1 MSTHRVYYHQ
11 IYFYYTTMEVKS
23 VYMDLVEGKKK
34 GNVWK
39 LESEAFKKP
48 IEIKICYDNH
58 ELREFTTTCEALD
71 KKIADQNREIENLKR
86 MDADIDHWL
95 KLTQWELLK
104 DRENVLEMWRIIEQ
118 MNKEISQ
125 LYKVV
130 ADQKTRIETL
140 SGTMLK
146 LQETISEIQKKVT
159 KQPTVIHDKCFVSW
173 RESCG
178 LWMINIPD
186 GEYLLIAKYVVGEHN
201 EYVSNTDEILFDKIR
216 VEGQH
221 YVPFYKLEWGTE
233 LDTPT
238 ATIYYDLVFMP
249 L

>member
-1 MSTHRVYYHQ
+1 
-11 IYFYYTTMEVKS
+11 MEVKS

-58 ELREFTTTCEALD
+58 ELAAFNSRFE
-71 KKIADQNREIENLKR
+71 EIENKVKLWAMLSRDLWDEMEIHYWDHKELKKQVELQEKL
-86 MDADIDHWL
+86 IQEQENKISEQKSEL
-95 KLTQWELLK
+95 KE
-104 DRENVLEMWRIIEQ
+104 
-118 MNKEISQ
+118 